1 MTFAKKILI
10 TSSDIFA
17 ISSQKQFEK
26 IALKVF
32 RFQYENNLVY
42 QEFCDFLKTDP
53 HKVKSLQQIPFLPI
67 QFFKSHE
74 VVSNTN
80 PIQETFTSS
89 GTTSPVAHKGGNLD
103 KKVIPI
109 TSKHLVTD
117 VTLYEE
123 SYRKG
128 FSEFYGNIEDYV
140 VLALLPSYLEREGS
154 SLIYMVKDLI
164 ELSNHPESGFYLHN
178 HDELIAK
185 LIALDLAGQNVIL
198 IGVTFA
204 LLDLIETFNEKSSFL
219 DKKKK
224 VRDDLGQTT
233 ELSEKKHS
241 FQLQHTIIMETG
253 GMKGKRK
260 EMIREEL
267 HEQLCKGFGVSAI
280 HSEYGMTELLSQ
292 AYSLGNGV
300 FECPSWMQ
308 ILVRDTE
315 DALTYIPDGKTGGIN
330 VIDLANINSCSFIAT
345 QDLGKKNP
353 NNSFEVLGRFDNSDI
368 RGCNL
373 MVL

>member
-1 MTFAKKILI
+1 M
-10 TSSDIFA
+10 
-17 ISSQKQFEK
+17 
-26 IALKVF
+26 ALKVF

-42 QEFCDFLKTDP
+42 KQFCTLMNTNVQE
-53 HKVKSLQQIPFLPI
+53 VKSLQQIPFLPI
-67 QFFKSHE
+67 QFFKSHT
-74 VVSNTN
+74 VISNQN

-89 GTTSPVAHKGGNLD
+89 GTTGIINSRHC
-103 KKVIPI
+103 
-109 TSKHLVTD
+109 VTD
-117 VTLYEE
+117 ISIYEE
-123 SYRKG
+123 SYQKG
-128 FSEFYGNIEDYV
+128 FAQFYGNIEDYV

-164 ELSNHPESGFYLHN
+164 ASTKNPESGFYLHN
-178 HDELIAK
+178 HDALIEK
-185 LIALDLAGQNVIL
+185 LIALDASGQNVIL
-198 IGVTFA
+198 IGVTYA
-204 LLDLIETFNEKSSFL
+204 LLDLIEKQHFPLKNTF
-219 DKKKK
+219 
-224 VRDDLGQTT
+224 
-233 ELSEKKHS
+233 
-241 FQLQHTIIMETG
+241 IMETG

-267 HEQLCKGFGVSAI
+267 HEQLCKGFGVPAI

-292 AYSLGNGV
+292 AYSLGEGV
-300 FECPSWMQ
+300 FECPSWMH
-308 ILVRDTE
+308 ILIRDTE
-315 DALTYIPDGKTGGIN
+315 DALTYIENGKTGGIN

>member
-1 MTFAKKILI
+1 MI
-10 TSSDIFA
+10 TPTDIFT

-32 RFQYENNLVY
+32 RHQYENNKVY
-42 QEFCDFLKTDP
+42 NNFCKLLNTEVGR
-53 HKVKSLQQIPFLPI
+53 VKSIQQIPFLPI

-74 VVSNTN
+74 VVSNN
-80 PIQETFTSS
+80 DPVQATFSSS
-89 GTTSPVAHKGGNLD
+89 GTTGM
-103 KKVIPI
+103 I

-117 VTLYEE
+117 VSIYEE

-128 FSEFYGNIEDYV
+128 FADFYGNIEDYV
-140 VLALLPSYLEREGS
+140 VLALLPSYLERDGS
-154 SLIYMVKDLI
+154 SLIYMVEDLI
-164 ELSNHPESGFYLHN
+164 KLSNRPESGFYLHN
-178 HDELIAK
+178 HDELIK
-185 LIALDLAGQNVIL
+185 NLIALDNAGQNVIL
-198 IGVTFA
+198 IGVTYA
-204 LLDLIETFNEKSSFL
+204 LLDLIEKQ
-219 DKKKK
+219 K
-224 VRDDLGQTT
+224 
-233 ELSEKKHS
+233 
-241 FQLQHTIIMETG
+241 FQLKNTIIMETG

-267 HEQLCKGFGVSAI
+267 HEQLCAGFGVTAI

-292 AYSLGNGV
+292 AYSLGEGI
-300 FECPSWMQ
+300 FECPSWIQ
-308 ILVRDTE
+308 ILLRDTE
-315 DALTYIPDGKTGGIN
+315 DALSYVGTGKTGGIN

-345 QDLGKKNP
+345 QDLGKKYA

>member
-1 MTFAKKILI
+1 LEFFLFNYFCKKKFLI
-10 TSSDIFA
+10 PTPDIFT
-17 ISSQKQFEK
+17 ISNQKQFEK
-26 IALKVF
+26 AALKVF

-42 QEFCDFLKTDP
+42 REFCDFLKTDVQR
-53 HKVKSLQQIPFLPI
+53 VKSLEQIPFLPI
-67 QFFKSHE
+67 QFFKSHK
-74 VVSNTN
+74 VVSNEN
-80 PIQETFTSS
+80 PIQQTFTSS
-89 GTTSPVAHKGGNLD
+89 GTTGMA
-103 KKVIPI
+103 

-117 VTLYEE
+117 ITLYEE

-154 SLIYMVKDLI
+154 SLIYMVEDLI
-164 ELSNHPESGFYLHN
+164 KMTNNHESGFYLHN
-178 HDELIAK
+178 HEELIEK
-185 LIALDLAGQNVIL
+185 LIRLDHSGQNVIL
-198 IGVTFA
+198 IGVTYA
-204 LLDLIETFNEKSSFL
+204 LLDLIE
-219 DKKKK
+219 
-224 VRDDLGQTT
+224 
-233 ELSEKKHS
+233 KHP
-241 FQLQHTIIMETG
+241 FQLQNTIIMETG
-253 GMKGKRK
+253 GMKGMRK

-267 HEQLCKGFGVSAI
+267 HEQLCQGFGVNAI

-300 FECPSWMQ
+300 FECPSWIQ
-308 ILVRDTE
+308 ILIRDTE
-315 DALTYIPDGKTGGIN
+315 DALTYVKEGKTGGIN

-373 MVL
+373 MVI

>member
-1 MTFAKKILI
+1 MI
-10 TSSDIFA
+10 TATDIFA

-32 RFQYENNLVY
+32 RYQHENNLVY
-42 QEFCDFLKTDP
+42 REFCDLMKVEP
-53 HKVKSLQQIPFLPI
+53 QKVKAIQQIPFLPI
-67 QFFKSHE
+67 QFFKSHA

-80 PIQETFTSS
+80 AIQNTFTSS
-89 GTTSPVAHKGGNLD
+89 GTTGMS
-103 KKVIPI
+103 

-117 VTLYEE
+117 ISIYEE

-128 FSEFYGNIEDYV
+128 FSQFYGNIEDYV
-140 VLALLPSYLEREGS
+140 VLALLPSYLERDGS
-154 SLIYMVKDLI
+154 SLIYMVEDLI
-164 ELSNHPESGFYLHN
+164 QLSNHSESGFYLHN
-178 HDELIAK
+178 HDELIKK
-185 LIALDLAGQNVIL
+185 LTELDQSGQNVIL

-204 LLDLIETFNEKSSFL
+204 LLDLIE
-219 DKKKK
+219 
-224 VRDDLGQTT
+224 
-233 ELSEKKHS
+233 KHQ
-241 FQLQHTIIMETG
+241 FQLQNTIIMETG
-253 GMKGKRK
+253 GMKGRRK

-267 HEQLCKGFGVSAI
+267 HQQLCEGFGVTAI

-292 AYSLGNGV
+292 AYSLGEGV
-300 FECPSWMQ
+300 FECPSWIQ

-315 DALTYIPDGKTGGIN
+315 DALTYIPQGKTGGIN